1 MSLTDPH
8 SDQPAA
14 SPTFD
19 ERFYAELSASLEQTL
34 AHPIVTALQ
43 SRLDALEPVEAEIA
57 PNSKLAAVVALLRV
71 TENDS
76 AELLFIKRAV
86 IERDPWSGHVAFPGG
101 RHDVAD
107 HTLADTAIRET
118 REELSMDIVRYGRII
133 GQLDDLAPV
142 SPSLPP
148 IIIRPFV
155 AVVPAALPFVLS
167 EREVAGAFWVPV
179 SLLRSAEAQSEFRME
194 REGGTARFPAYGVF
208 GHTIWGLTERIVS
221 QLLPLFAG

>member
-1 MSLTDPH
+1 MSLTD
-8 SDQPAA
+8 SAFDDAA
-14 SPTFD
+14 SVPSFD
-19 ERFYAELSASLEQTL
+19 AAFDAELRASLAQSL
-34 AHPIVTALQ
+34 SHPVVEALR
-43 SRLDALEPVEAEIA
+43 SRLDARTPVEASIA
-57 PNSKLAAVVALLRV
+57 ANSKLAAVVALLRI
-71 TENDS
+71 TDSDS

-118 REELSMDIVRYGRII
+118 REELSMDIARYGRLL
-133 GQLDDLAPV
+133 GRLDDLAPV
-142 SPSLPP
+142 SPALPP

-194 REGGTARFPAYGVF
+194 REGATTRFPAYGVF
-208 GHTIWGLTERIVS
+208 GHTIWGLTERIVT
-221 QLLPLFAG
+221 QLLPLFTG